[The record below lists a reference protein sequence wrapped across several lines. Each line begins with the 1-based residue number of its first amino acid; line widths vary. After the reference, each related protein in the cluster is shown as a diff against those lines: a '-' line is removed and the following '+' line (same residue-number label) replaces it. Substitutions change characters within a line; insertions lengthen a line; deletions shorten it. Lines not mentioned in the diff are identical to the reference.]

1 MTIIPEDIKNTCRF
15 KQNVKNIHKCPI
27 CKQKIEIGVELTMI
41 KKLSN
46 KEKGIYSHLIIH
58 GKPLHALICYIDSH
72 MSVRGIMPIESIEI
86 SRDSDTF
93 QELMKKWA
101 NPY

>member
-1 MTIIPEDIKNTCRF
+1 MTIIPEDIKNTGRF
-15 KQNVKNIHKCPI
+15 KQSVKNVHKCPI

-46 KEKGIYSHLIIH
+46 KEKGIYSHLILH
-58 GKPLHALICYIDSH
+58 GKPLHGLICYIDSH
-72 MSVRGIMPIESIEI
+72 FSVRGFMPIESIEI